1 MAEIDNVFR
10 EFAAAFAGAFKDTNL
25 ICFPEKLDRSELD
38 LSHDSLKI
46 VDNYLLYLHRHKE
59 QLDVTEWDSTVLYG
73 GAYVGE
79 VIREATKNY
88 FYWIDYDDYM
98 LDHPD
103 LQVTIPERTT
113 ATCAF
118 LVDDSGGISM
128 PLNKIARFIEDGEE
142 NSVHFN
148 AHCDNQHARDA

>member
-79 VIREATKNY
+79 VIREATKKY
-88 FYWIDYDDYM
+88 FYWI
-98 LDHPD
+98 
-103 LQVTIPERTT
+103 
-113 ATCAF
+113 
-118 LVDDSGGISM
+118 
-128 PLNKIARFIEDGEE
+128 
-142 NSVHFN
+142 
-148 AHCDNQHARDA
+148 